1 MAVVLARQVADC
13 LCPTGGT
20 EHKVTETLS
29 GIHLFKCNV
38 NMDITINKSWRLTRQ
53 RDESSF
59 VAIVGQCTVNDG
71 VSASVMGTTK
81 TRTSAWDTTS

>member
-29 GIHLFKCNV
+29 GIHLFRINI
-38 NMDITINKSWRLTRQ
+38 NADITINKS
-53 RDESSF
+53 RDLLDKEM
-59 VAIVGQCTVNDG
+59 G
-71 VSASVMGTTK
+71 VLLLQLLDSVL
-81 TRTSAWDTTS
+81 